1 MSIFWTIWITTIS
14 LGLIAALVWLIKW
27 TQKPIDGESKQG
39 DTMGHQ
45 FDGIEEYNNPMPR
58 WWLWL
63 FYITIVF
70 ALCYFLLYG
79 GLGAIPG
86 LLGWSQTKQYEAE
99 LAEAAKKYDPIF
111 KAYAEQDIPT
121 LAQDNTALETGKRLF
136 LTYCA
141 ICHGSDAR
149 GDKGFPNLA
158 DNDWLY
164 GRENI
169 KQSIMNGRQGTMP
182 AFSAVVGDQGVSELT
197 SYVYSLNGRKTDE
210 VQRAAGAQKF
220 GLYCAACHGAD
231 ATGNQQIGA
240 PNLTDKIWLYG
251 GSLGTI
257 QETIRNGR
265 SGKMPAHKTFL
276 GNDKSH
282 VLAAYVFSL
291 SNPAQGN

>member
-14 LGLIAALVWLIKW
+14 LGSIVAILWLIHW

-39 DTMGHQ
+39 DVTSHSY
-45 FDGIEEYNNPMPR
+45 DGIEEYNNPMPR

-63 FYITIVF
+63 FYIAIIF
-70 ALCYFLLYG
+70 ALIYYVLYG

-86 LLGWSQTKQYEAE
+86 VLGWSQTNQYEAE
-99 LAEAAKKYDPIF
+99 LKEAAEKYDPIF
-111 KAYAEQDIPT
+111 KGYAQQPVAE
-121 LAQDNTALETGKRLF
+121 LAKNPQAMETGKRLF
-136 LTYCA
+136 LTYCS

-149 GDKGFPNLA
+149 GDRGFPNLA

-164 GRENI
+164 GNTNI
-169 KQSIMNGRQGTMP
+169 KQSIMQGREGAMP
-182 AFSAVVGDQGVSELT
+182 AFRAMVGDQGVSELT

-210 VQRAAGAQKF
+210 LQRASGEQKF
-220 GLYCAACHGAD
+220 KLYCVACHGMD
-231 ATGNQQIGA
+231 AKGNQQVGA

-265 SGKMPAHKTFL
+265 NGKMPSHKAFL

-291 SNPAQGN
+291 SNKTQGK